1 MEQTNHEGSLG
12 EGGVAVFFF
21 LLSQRQ
27 RKLPG
32 DKWHAAQI
40 HSELQAGRCVI
51 IPSSLGAL
59 FSYFL

>member
-1 MEQTNHEGSLG
+1 MRGVWGKG
-12 EGGVAVFFF
+12 ELRCFFF

-32 DKWHAAQI
+32 DEWHAAQI